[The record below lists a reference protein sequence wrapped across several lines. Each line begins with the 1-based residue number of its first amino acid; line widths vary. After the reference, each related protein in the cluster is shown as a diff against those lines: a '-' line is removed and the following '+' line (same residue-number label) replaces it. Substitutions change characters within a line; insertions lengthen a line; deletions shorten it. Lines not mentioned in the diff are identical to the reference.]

1 MNQKGFQIG
10 VVAERTGVSID
21 TIRFY
26 ERRRLL
32 SSAGRT
38 QGGFRLFNADA
49 VERIHF
55 IKQAQELGFSLDE
68 IATILE
74 AGGSPN
80 CQHVHDLMS
89 EKLREV
95 DERIRR
101 MRAFRA
107 TLASYV
113 AECEQALDEA
123 GGDACC
129 PVVDELVHTPASLR
143 QPEPRGKK

>member
-1 MNQKGFQIG
+1 MNQKGLQIG

-32 SSAGRT
+32 SSVGRT
-38 QGGFRLFNADA
+38 QGNFRLFTNDA

-68 IATILE
+68 IAAILE
-74 AGGSPN
+74 AGGGPN
-80 CQHVHDLMS
+80 CRQVHDLLS
-89 EKLREV
+89 QKLHEV

-101 MRAFRA
+101 MRSFRA
-107 TLASYV
+107 SLASYV

-143 QPEPRGKK
+143 RPEPRWKK